1 MKKNYLKRVMA
12 AALAGVMAMGV
23 FGCGSA
29 SATDTTAESG
39 TIAGTESSA
48 QTASMGEAEVYWF
61 SDVTGWGTERMGKRC
76 DYFSVPGCG
85 ESGDRSDFYD

>member
-39 TIAGTESSA
+39 TIAGTESGADSFN
-48 QTASMGEAEVYWF
+48 G
-61 SDVTGWGTERMGKRC
+61 
-76 DYFSVPGCG
+76 
-85 ESGDRSDFYD
+85 